1 MVLLQNGGMLGQQ
14 SLLLLLDDVALA
26 GLLLRLKLLLCEL
39 GLPLLLVN
47 RQLLLPESLDLA
59 LVFQFT
65 HATPLRVH
73 LLQSVILR
81 ELLHQLALELFLH
94 AFLLFGSLSL
104 ESELVLT
111 GGLEFLT
118 DAHTLLRLSSLL
130 GLGGLLSLL
139 HVQFV
144 SQLLLEG
151 LFGGSLLFLGGQLLE
166 DLITDGFSLL
176 LHGLDFILS
185 GLLLLGVPS
194 HHLVLILVHFS
205 LALEQGSLFVLRE
218 DHICLTLLL
227 LLLDDAR
234 LLIVLF
240 NHALNYCIDLLFLSK
255 VFLVSLLTSNIGIVN
270 LFLDRALVRLEIFQL
285 LLVLGTFI
293 LIANLLVLQHGHID
307 LGVLLL
313 YNQSSVN

>member
-1 MVLLQNGGMLGQQ
+1 MVLLQNGGVLGQQ